1 MAISEDT
8 AALVAAQLTV
18 AWATRAGVAKADP
31 ANPITGQIAEVY
43 TRFHNAVGEVDISE
57 AIRHRPPPQS

>member
-18 AWATRAGVAKADP
+18 AWAQHGVDR
-31 ANPITGQIAEVY
+31 GQIA
-43 TRFHNAVGEVDISE
+43 TAVDEQVLRKYLQFKDLVAETKVGSVQKTSLSGI
-57 AIRHRPPPQS
+57 

>member
-18 AWATRAGVAKADP
+18 AWATRTKKPSLDHAGDAAEILEQFLRFKGAVTEVPIRSAKQV
-31 ANPITGQIAEVY
+31 PISGV
-43 TRFHNAVGEVDISE
+43 
-57 AIRHRPPPQS
+57 

>member
-18 AWATRAGVAKADP
+18 AWATRAGVPAKPQRPHDESIVA
-31 ANPITGQIAEVY
+31 QYLKFREVV
-43 TRFHNAVGEVDISE
+43 RE
-57 AIRHRPPPQS
+57 AIVSRTIGED

>member
-18 AWATRAGVAKADP
+18 AWATRVGVSKAQTSPASDAIMHRYTQYLADLRPSGPAG
-31 ANPITGQIAEVY
+31 Y
-43 TRFHNAVGEVDISE
+43 DIDKLT
-57 AIRHRPPPQS
+57 

>member
-18 AWATRAGVAKADP
+18 AWATRAGVGTL
-31 ANPITGQIAEVY
+31 NSAEPFESDVLRVY
-43 TRFHNAVGEVDISE
+43 LKFKELAAERDLSKPKYDLRKLVD
-57 AIRHRPPPQS
+57 

>member
-18 AWATRAGVAKADP
+18 AWATRTGAGKADP
-31 ANPITGQIAEVY
+31 SRPFDAQVIAIYERFRRAVKEVPISKT
-43 TRFHNAVGEVDISE
+43 
-57 AIRHRPPPQS
+57 